1 MVLEKEPGP
10 QPAPSNSPTSGGKR
24 RRVPSDTAAE
34 MSQVTDHHD
43 VESVNKAKKMKMDGR
58 KTMVREIKSQVVSI

>member
-1 MVLEKEPGP
+1 MEPVEVLNGRGN
-10 QPAPSNSPTSGGKR
+10 QVYR
-24 RRVPSDTAAE
+24 RCVPSDTAAE